1 MKKSTIVIIVFIMI
15 ILLAIIGVGAWY
27 IVKLQNDNQKM
38 YEEQISKLENQVNS
52 LTNEIL
58 QKNEENVINENVVS
72 SQSATSNNYES
83 LLVDKSKELVYS
95 YVDETIKD
103 TATEPSDVHIYQI
116 PKLNINSNYANEVN
130 SQIKNKYE
138 SVYNEDINSK
148 KSGTSMVYNIRYRY
162 FLNNNILSVVVTTIL
177 PNDGMDYAVYNI
189 NCATGEKATDNE
201 LLTSLG
207 LNQTEYNKLLDKAK
221 SNVIDKV
228 VNSISPLGIF
238 IEDNNLMVVVKQKS
252 EVVDVPSKIIDLTNQ
267 SMVDEHD
274 FFNF

>member
-116 PKLNINSNYANEVN
+116 PKLNINSNYE
-130 SQIKNKYE
+130 
-138 SVYNEDINSK
+138 IN
-148 KSGTSMVYNIRYRY
+148 
-162 FLNNNILSVVVTTIL
+162 
-177 PNDGMDYAVYNI
+177 
-189 NCATGEKATDNE
+189 
-201 LLTSLG
+201 
-207 LNQTEYNKLLDKAK
+207 
-221 SNVIDKV
+221 
-228 VNSISPLGIF
+228 
-238 IEDNNLMVVVKQKS
+238 
-252 EVVDVPSKIIDLTNQ
+252 
-267 SMVDEHD
+267 
-274 FFNF
+274 